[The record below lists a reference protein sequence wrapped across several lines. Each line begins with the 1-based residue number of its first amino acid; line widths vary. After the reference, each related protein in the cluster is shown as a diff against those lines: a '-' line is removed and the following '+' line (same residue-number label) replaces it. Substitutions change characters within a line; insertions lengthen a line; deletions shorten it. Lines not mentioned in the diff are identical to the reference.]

1 MIINRNNPPI
11 IIKSK
16 SKIKLKKLLQL
27 NNMYYTYCFSIYKNN
42 KIFTFLVAVLF
53 LIIIASCTNPFAPKL
68 DTDFDSGVPPIS
80 DQTTIEGVFQN
91 FQYAYTFKDTLIYG
105 NLISNNFTFT
115 YRDYE
120 NGYDVNWGRV
130 DEMRTTSGLFQNS
143 QRLDLIWNNIL
154 LSTIDSLD
162 ANIVRSFNLN
172 ITFNPTDVVR
182 IDGRVNVSLK
192 QDPVSKKWQITRW
205 IDESNF

>member
-1 MIINRNNPPI
+1 M
-11 IIKSK
+11 
-16 SKIKLKKLLQL
+16 KIHFSYSLLVL
-27 NNMYYTYCFSIYKNN
+27 
-42 KIFTFLVAVLF
+42 IFYA
-53 LIIIASCTNPFAPKL
+53 CTNPFAPKL
-68 DTDFDSGVPPIS
+68 DSNLDSGGPPIS

-105 NLISNNFTFT
+105 NLITGDFTFT

-120 NGYDVNWGRV
+120 NGYDVTWGR
-130 DEMRTTSGLFQNS
+130 DEDMRTTNGLFQNS
-143 QRLDLIWNNIL
+143 QRLDLIWNNII
-154 LSTIDSLD
+154 LSTIDSLN

-192 QDPVSKKWQITRW
+192 QDPVSKKWRIIRW